1 MDFLRDE
8 KSQTMNYTELQV
20 TTNFSFLR
28 GGSHPRDLI
37 ARAVAYGHTRM
48 AITDRNTVA
57 GVVRAHLAAR
67 GTGLTIIPAC
77 RLDLVDGPSLLAY
90 PTDQEAWTRMCALL
104 SLGNLRTEKGQCELY
119 KTDVYKYMQGIL
131 FALVPPD
138 NLNRAFE
145 FDPSFIAHVREY
157 RDVFGS
163 SLYVAANR
171 TYRANDAKRMY
182 RIAELGIPMLAT
194 NDVHYHCKEQREL
207 QDILTCIR
215 EKCTIYNAGYKL
227 HQNAER
233 HLKTTAE
240 MLRLFAP
247 YPDAIRRTQEIAE
260 ACTFSLDT
268 LKYIEPETISHDGLT
283 AQQRLTK
290 FTWEGAHKRYGAV
303 IPEKVKKQ
311 LDFELDFIERRQL
324 APYFLRVHKY
334 TSKAAELGIL
344 YQGRGSAAN
353 STVCFCLAIT
363 PVDPM
368 KSRLVFSRFM
378 SDAREEWP
386 DIDVDF
392 EHERREEIIQF
403 IYDDYGRDH
412 AAIVATVTQERYKG
426 AVRDVGKAM
435 GLSEDILKRLSGSV
449 WHYHEEGVAPDY
461 LTEQG
466 LNPHD
471 PHLKKVVALTEQLM
485 GFPRQLGQHTGGF
498 VITHGKLSDICPV
511 LNARMENRVQLE
523 WNKDDLEALGIL
535 KVDVLG
541 LGMLTCIRK
550 GFDLI
555 RQHYG
560 KDITLANIP
569 QDDPAVYEMFC
580 HADTI
585 GVFQI
590 ESRAQMSMLPRLQP
604 RCFYDLVIE
613 VAIVRPGPIQGQ
625 MVHPYLKR
633 RQGLIPVEYPS
644 PELEDILGRT
654 LGVPLFQEQA
664 MEIAIIAAGYTPA
677 EADQLRRS
685 IASFKANGQLHLH
698 KDKFVNGMLTNGYE
712 RDFSEYT
719 FELLKGFQ
727 EGYGFP
733 ESHASAF
740 AWLVYVSG
748 YQKYHYPEVFA
759 AALLN
764 SQPMGFYQPAQII
777 IDAKKHGVTVRPID
791 VNHSDWDCTLEEKQ
805 GKYHALRLGFR
816 LANGLRAED
825 MRQLVSSR
833 TKSYRSIHELTMVG
847 LSIASLELL
856 ADADAFRS
864 MGLDRRKALWEIS
877 ALADKPTGMFS
888 GQASESAYEGQ
899 VALPLM
905 SEAEHVVQDY
915 MATGLSI
922 KAHPVSFVR
931 PRLTTLQIV
940 TTDSLATFKN
950 GDQVR
955 VTGIVT
961 VRQRPG
967 TAKGVM
973 FITIEDET
981 GFANLVV
988 WPKIF
993 ERFRK
998 EILAAPMLMVEGKLQ
1013 IEGEVIHVVVQR
1025 CFDLTHLLERLS
1037 AEKSNEQASHSKAA
1051 KSAAKQRPQSTQGDL
1066 FAVSRNFR

>member
-1 MDFLRDE
+1 ME
-8 KSQTMNYTELQV
+8 YSELQV

-28 GGSHPRDLI
+28 GGSHPRELV
-37 ARAVAYGHTRM
+37 ACAAAYGHTKI
-48 AITDRNTVA
+48 AITDRNSVA
-57 GVVRAHLAAR
+57 GVVRAHLAAKEA
-67 GTGLTIIPAC
+67 GIPIIPGC
-77 RLDLVDGPSLLAY
+77 RFDLLDGPSLLAY
-90 PTDQEAWTRMCALL
+90 PTDQDAWTRMCALIT
-104 SLGNLRTEKGQCELY
+104 LGNLRTEKGQCDLY
-119 KTDVYKYMQGIL
+119 KKDVYDHAQGIL
-131 FALVPPD
+131 FALIPPD
-138 NLNRAFE
+138 TLNKAFE
-145 FDPSFIAHVREY
+145 FDASFIANAYEY
-157 RDVFGS
+157 REALGS
-163 SLYVAANR
+163 NLYVCANR
-171 TYRANDAKRMY
+171 TYRANDAKRLY
-182 RIAELGIPMLAT
+182 RIAGLDIPMLAT
-194 NDVHYHCKEQREL
+194 NDVHYHHSERRPL
-207 QDILTCIR
+207 QDVLMCIR
-215 EKCTIYNAGYKL
+215 EKCNIYNAGYKL

-233 HLKTTAE
+233 HLKSTAE
-240 MLRLFAP
+240 MERLFRG
-247 YPDAIRRTQEIAE
+247 YPDAIRRTQEISE

-268 LKYIEPETISHDGLT
+268 LKYIEPENISTDGLT
-283 AQQRLTK
+283 AQERLTK
-290 FTWEGAHKRYGAV
+290 LTIEGAHKRYGDV
-303 IPEKVKKQ
+303 IPEKVKTQ
-311 LDFELDFIERRQL
+311 IAFELDFIERRKL

-334 TSKAAELGIL
+334 TSKAAELEIL

-403 IYDDYGRDH
+403 IYEDYGREH

-435 GLSEDILKRLSGSV
+435 GLSEDTIKRLSGSV
-449 WHYHEEGVAPDY
+449 WHYHEDGVD
-461 LTEQG
+461 LQFLSEQG
-466 LNPHD
+466 LNPDD
-471 PHLKKVVALTEQLM
+471 PHLRKVVELTDQLM

-555 RQHYG
+555 KQHYG
-560 KDITLANIP
+560 PKVTLANIP
-569 QDDPAVYEMFC
+569 QDDAEVYDMFC
-580 HADTI
+580 HADTV

-644 PELEDILGRT
+644 PELEEILGRT

-685 IASFKANGQLHLH
+685 IASFKANGQLHLQES
-698 KDKFVNGMLTNGYE
+698 KFVNGMVNNGYTPE
-712 RDFSEYT
+712 FSEYT
-719 FELLKGFQ
+719 FKLLQGFQ

-748 YQKYHYPEVFA
+748 WIKCHYPDVFC

-764 SQPMGFYQPAQII
+764 SQPMGFYQPAQIVT
-777 IDAKKHGVTVRPID
+777 DAKKHGVIVRPID
-791 VNHSDWDCTLEEKQ
+791 INYSMWDNILEEQ
-805 GKYHALRLGFR
+805 DGKYRALRLGFR
-816 LANGLRAED
+816 QANGIRQDD
-825 MRQLVSSR
+825 MDILVSAR
-833 TKSYRSIHELTMVG
+833 TNPFKSIEELHDAG
-847 LSIASLELL
+847 ISIATLELL
-856 ADADAFRS
+856 ADADTFRS
-864 MGLDRRKALWEIS
+864 INLDRRQALWEVT
-877 ALADKPTGMFS
+877 ALKDKPAGLFVN
-888 GQASESAYEGQ
+888 QPSESAYEGPIE
-899 VALPLM
+899 LPHM
-905 SEAEHVVQDY
+905 SAAEHVVQDY
-915 MATGLSI
+915 MAVGLSL
-922 KAHPVSFVR
+922 KAHPVSFLR
-931 PRLTTLQIV
+931 PRLDQLQV
-940 TTDSLATFKN
+940 TPTAALSSFKN
-950 GDQVR
+950 GDKIKVA
-955 VTGIVT
+955 GLVT

-988 WPKIF
+988 WAKVF
-993 ERFRK
+993 ETYRK
-998 EILAAPMLMVEGKLQ
+998 EILQGHLLMAEGILQ
-1013 IEGEVIHVVVQR
+1013 IEGEVIHVVAKR
-1025 CFDLTHLLERLS
+1025 CFDLSRLLQQLPKTGQEDES
-1037 AEKSNEQASHSKAA
+1037 KSGKENKKA
-1051 KSAAKQRPQSTQGDL
+1051 PPPNVQGDL